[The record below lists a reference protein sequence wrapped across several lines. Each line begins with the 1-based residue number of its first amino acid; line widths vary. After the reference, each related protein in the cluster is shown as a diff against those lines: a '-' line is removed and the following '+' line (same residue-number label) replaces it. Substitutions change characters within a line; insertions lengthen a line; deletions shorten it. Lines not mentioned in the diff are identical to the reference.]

1 MGPGGV
7 CLLIA
12 CILMKKQDI
21 RAITALICSK
31 VISNKNFLL
40 YTLARKLRLRRTSDG
55 DWSIWTL
62 LKTKPTLFSRF
73 VVQRCE
79 LRYRR
84 GSCQVKKS
92 CSKVGSC
99 VFVFVML
106 SQTAK
111 IQIKQWKLSNARAP
125 HLFLLFPLKFRRSW
139 SPGVPGVF
147 CNFLQL
153 LFAIFCIFLSWQ
165 RSIITVVIKSRA
177 MAIFL
182 RDVQKF
188 SILILGNV

>member
-111 IQIKQWKLSNARAP
+111 IDKTMKTLERQGALPVSTVSVEVQTELEPWSARC
-125 HLFLLFPLKFRRSW
+125 F
-139 SPGVPGVF
+139 F
-147 CNFLQL
+147 CNFFLQ
-153 LFAIFCIFLSWQ
+153 FSASFLAN
-165 RSIITVVIKSRA
+165 K
-177 MAIFL
+177 
-182 RDVQKF
+182 DP
-188 SILILGNV
+188 